1 MKHRLK
7 LFVRSLWARLVAGT
21 PLGAWTDRRTPRRLT
36 ILAGHCVTCDEHN
49 GFLPKDMKIDGAKLT
64 ALLHRLAQHCDL
76 VTVEEG
82 LRRLATGEAGRS
94 MVALTMD
101 DGYKD
106 NRVALLPLLQELGV
120 PATIYLESAPLDAG
134 RVNWSHKY
142 FAALD
147 KTSPEGFATR
157 YLAGSKD
164 EVTRAKLANIVAGGE
179 REVYLMKRVLK
190 YDADPADRD
199 RTIDEL
205 YRELGGDEAELR
217 RTLYMNWDDVRDL
230 HEAGIELGGHT
241 VHHHV
246 LATLSAADQRREVSA
261 GRESIQR
268 ALGSRAVSFAYP
280 FGRSWDWNRDSI
292 AAARDAGFENA
303 VTTHAGTNA
312 AATPPFELKRLM
324 IDEDADTAL
333 LVCEAR
339 GGFEWLRG
347 FGLDLSE

>member
-7 LFVRSLWARLVAGT
+7 LIVRSLWARLVSNT

-36 ILAGHCVTCDEHN
+36 IITGHCVTCDEHN
-49 GFLPKDMKIDGAKLT
+49 GFLPKDMKIAGGKLT
-64 ALLHRLAQHCDL
+64 ALLRRLGEHCDL
-76 VTVEEG
+76 VTVEDG
-82 LRRLATGEAGRS
+82 LRRLASSEAGRS

-106 NRVALLPLLQELGV
+106 NRVALLPLLQELGI
-120 PATIYLESAPLDAG
+120 PATIYVESAPLDDD

-142 FAALD
+142 FAALAR
-147 KTSPEGFATR
+147 TSPEGFATR
-157 YLAGSKD
+157 YLAASKD

-205 YRELGGDEAELR
+205 FLDLGGDAAELR
-217 RTLYMNWDDVRDL
+217 RTLYMDWDDVRDL
-230 HEAGIELGGHT
+230 HEAGIEIGGHT

-246 LATLSAADQRREVSA
+246 LATLDADDQRREVA
-261 GRESIQR
+261 DGRASIQR

-280 FGRSWDWNRDSI
+280 FGRSWDWNQDSI
-292 AAARDAGFENA
+292 TAARDAGFENA
-303 VTTHAGTNA
+303 VTTHAGTNTA
-312 AATPPFELKRLM
+312 GTAPFELKRLM

-333 LVCEAR
+333 IVCEAR